1 MYSLTDSSLKEEKNL
16 KNNNFLTVNHQFK
29 SGIIGEDVF
38 IVIDKRG
45 IRIVRSNMTGQSTAN
60 G

>member
-45 IRIVRSNMTGQSTAN
+45 IRIVRSNMTG
-60 G
+60 